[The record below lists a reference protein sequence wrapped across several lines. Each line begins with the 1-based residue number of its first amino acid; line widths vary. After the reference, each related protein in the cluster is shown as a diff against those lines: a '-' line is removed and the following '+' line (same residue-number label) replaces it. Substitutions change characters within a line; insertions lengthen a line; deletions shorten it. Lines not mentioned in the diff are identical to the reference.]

1 MVDKRVLIDE
11 PTGVAFLFDSSAVVK
26 TGMKFP
32 AAPTAPSVKPIGSRL
47 IATWGDDNL
56 FPQNVKK
63 LADLTFIPAV
73 ISMQVRALYGTL
85 EYGEEI
91 YDAATKSYVFTPST
105 DPAVDDFLKRT
116 NINRYLIEAASD
128 YYWFGNVFPEIILTN
143 DRSAIASISI
153 QEAMFSRFEKQNIK
167 TGLVDYCYI
176 NANWDNGGKEDDLN
190 TTKVPV
196 IDPYYDPV
204 GALQTRKDS
213 FKYIYPLSFPT
224 PGSTFYQVVP
234 WDSVRKSGW
243 LEIASLI
250 PKWKKALMTNQLS
263 IKYHIEVPEYYWS
276 WKYKNWTELT
286 NDERLKTIKNELKN
300 FNEFFSNPDN
310 SGRSF
315 MTQSK
320 FDAERNVS
328 YPGWKI
334 TALDDKISD
343 GKYIDDSN
351 EASSQL
357 LFALG
362 VDGTLIGTTP
372 GKAMGAGSGSD
383 KRVAYN
389 MYMQL
394 RQADEDIVFEPLH
407 FIRDYN
413 GWNPKL
419 KFRFRRRDIVTADT
433 GKSTKPVA

>member
-1 MVDKRVLIDE
+1 MVEGKVLHDGNL
-11 PTGVAFLFDSSAVVK
+11 GVAFLFESNAVMK
-26 TGMKFP
+26 TGVKFP
-32 AAPTAPSVKPIGSRL
+32 DHPTAPAVRPLGSQK
-47 IATWGDDNL
+47 IAYWGDDNL

-63 LADLTFIPAV
+63 LADLTFIPGV
-73 ISMQVRALYGTL
+73 IAMQVRALYGSL
-85 EYGEEI
+85 EYGVEVF
-91 YDAATKSYVFTPST
+91 DPATKKYVFTPSENP
-105 DPAVDDFLKRT
+105 DVDDFLKKT
-116 NINRYLIEAASD
+116 NVKRYLIEAASD
-128 YYWFGNVFPEIILTN
+128 FYWFGNIFPELILTN
-143 DRSAIASISI
+143 DRSKIASISV
-153 QEAMFSRFEKQNIK
+153 QEAMFSRFEKQNPK
-167 TGLVDYCYI
+167 TGAIENCYI
-176 NANWDNGGKEDDLN
+176 NANWDNGGKEDDPN
-190 TTKVPV
+190 TTVIPV
-196 IDPYYDPV
+196 IDPYYDAV
-204 GALQTRKDS
+204 GSLQARKDG
-213 FKYIYPLSFPT
+213 FKYIFPLSFPT
-224 PGSTFYQVVP
+224 PGSTFYQVAP

-263 IKYHIEVPEYYWS
+263 IKYHIEVPDYYWS
-276 WKYKNWTELT
+276 WKYKDWENKT
-286 NDERLKTIKNELKN
+286 DAQRKTIVENELKN
-300 FNEFFSNPDN
+300 FNAFFSSPDN

-320 FDAERNVS
+320 FDSERNIQ

-334 TALDDKISD
+334 TALDDKLGD

-372 GKAMGAGSGSD
+372 GKSMGAGSGSD

-394 RQADEDIVFEPLH
+394 RQADEDILFEPLH

-413 GWNPKL
+413 GWDPKL
-419 KFRFRRRDIVTADT
+419 KFRFRRRDIVTADNGT
-433 GKSTKPVA
+433 STKPVA